1 MSMIMNHDMT
11 AMLGHRIMQK
21 NSLAMKRSLEKLSTG
36 LRTKI
41 ADIDHTAGL
50 AISETMMSRIGG
62 KEKALNNSQDGISLI
77 QTAAG
82 ALEQTQSM
90 LQRMRELSVQAANDT
105 LTQQDR
111 SYIQVEINEIRDEI
125 TSVGANT
132 QFNRK
137 HILSGDNAVLWSSSN
152 DKVKAVVN
160 GGIRSIDNYGQK
172 YAVDGNYKIS
182 VSAEAGKAQVQK
194 GDIFRVKHDGAI
206 SDKSINSNAGVKDVS
221 ANGVPAARYDIQL
234 AENADLGTEGVLTGS
249 YGLGGALNSTDSQIT
264 FQDGVSAPVT
274 KITVSTT
281 DGVEIWSTSGAD
293 LFKNSGGT
301 TSAADQSAF
310 FEGRTDASNG
320 QLFAGVKDEIISAA
334 REKGITLSGFGNSD
348 SESGSLTLTAQT
360 MNGQAPGIRIT
371 YETKAQGA
379 VPTMTAS
386 SNGAAQI
393 AADDVFS
400 VSVGSANMDNASILF
415 EVTHIDAVNNSVTL
429 KATASKLSQNGAVS
443 SASQDNIILNMGTD
457 GNTPNTVNLSKIFG
471 GSSDNQSVSISLGTN
486 GVAPIQ
492 KGAKF
497 VYSVKAGEMESDNAN
512 ALQFDITGTSNS
524 TDPDK
529 FEGSPFAGKS
539 AQYILNGDKTGNA
552 ELQFTNYFVN
562 SKNGQAEQGTIT
574 LSTDS
579 TFKSSASNG
588 ELDPSSE
595 TFIASFST
603 GYVGEVANG
612 NTKLRDIDKFWTSE
626 GNFILEQPKEL
637 TLTQGDGKQAK
648 IFIYG
653 GDTVDD
659 LTRKLN
665 DAVANGLGQAKYV
678 DDAGSFVSFV
688 DGATPGFEAAAGTLV
703 IRSVLAG
710 RQGEITLSG
719 NEDILKAFS
728 LNTIQ
733 ESEET
738 KYTVTVRDAHD
749 DSLVAQ
755 NVKVTGNTLVGVVHK
770 NIDVEFDP
778 MLGVAVSWND
788 KTKSFDLTETT
799 QSGGVD
805 VVLHLSDNT
814 TIFQTGDSEGD
825 DVMLAI
831 GDMRAHALGLDGVN
845 VMSQERASQST
856 SIIDAAID
864 KVSMQMA
871 KLGAAQNRLEHH
883 VGSLTDETEALVG
896 ALSRIRDIDYMT
908 EIMNFAK
915 QNILMNSNTAMLAQA
930 NQIQSSTILSLL
942 R

>member
-1 MSMIMNHDMT
+1 MSMIMNHDLT

-21 NSLAMKRSLEKLSTG
+21 NSLAMKRSLEKLSSG

-41 ADIDHTAGL
+41 ADIDNTAGL

-77 QTAAG
+77 QTATG

-125 TSVGANT
+125 TNLAANT

-137 HILSGDNAVLWSSSN
+137 HILSGDNAVLWSSTN
-152 DKVKAVVN
+152 EKVKAIVN

-172 YAVDGNYKIS
+172 YAVDGNYKLS

-194 GDIFRVKHDGAI
+194 GDVFRIKHDDSIAE
-206 SDKSINSNAGVKDVS
+206 KSINEQAGVRDVS
-221 ANGVPAARYDIQL
+221 AEGVPSGSYNITL
-234 AENADLGTEGVLTGS
+234 ADSADMGTAGVLTGS
-249 YGLGGALNSTDSQIT
+249 FGIGGSLTSTSTEIT
-264 FQDGVSAPVT
+264 FQDNISSPVT
-274 KITVSTT
+274 KVTVSTT
-281 DGVEIWSTSGAD
+281 DGTEIWSTTGSDIFGNAA
-293 LFKNSGGT
+293 GGT
-301 TSAADQSAF
+301 TTAADQSAF
-310 FEGRTDASNG
+310 FEGRTGS
-320 QLFAGVKDEIISAA
+320 FAGVKDEIIAAA
-334 REKGITLSGFGNSD
+334 REKGITLSGFGNVD
-348 SESGSLTLTAQT
+348 DESGGFTLTAQS
-360 MNGQAPGIRIT
+360 MNEQAPGIKIT
-371 YETKAQGA
+371 YETA
-379 VPTMTAS
+379 AS
-386 SNGAAQI
+386 GSTPAAQI
-393 AADDVFS
+393 TGTTSTGIAAADVFS
-400 VSVGSANMDNASILF
+400 VSVDSANMDNASILF
-415 EVTHIDAVNNSVTL
+415 EVTHINEIDHSVTL
-429 KATASKLSQNGAVS
+429 KATASKLSQDGVSTTAV
-443 SASQDNIILNMGTD
+443 QDNIILDMGAN
-457 GNTPNTVNLSKIFG
+457 GSTPSTFNLDKLFG
-471 GSSDNQSVSISLGTN
+471 GDSDNPTVSISLGSN
-486 GVAPIQ
+486 GVTPIQ

-497 VYSVKAGEMESDNAN
+497 VYSVKAGGAESGNSN
-512 ALQFDITGTSNS
+512 PVQFNIESVADSS
-524 TDPDK
+524 DPDK
-529 FEGSPFAGKS
+529 FEGGAFNGQQ
-539 AQYILNGDKTGNA
+539 AQYILNGEKTAGT
-552 ELQFTNYFVN
+552 ELRFTNFFVN
-562 SKNGQAEQGTIT
+562 SKNGQTGQGTIT
-574 LSTDS
+574 LTTDG
-579 TFKSSASNG
+579 TFKTSSA
-588 ELDPSSE
+588 LDTSDPNV
-595 TFIASFST
+595 ASFKA
-603 GYVGEVANG
+603 GYVGKVADG
-612 NTKLRDIDKFWTSE
+612 STKLRDIDKFWTSE
-626 GNFILEQPKEL
+626 GNFILDQPKEL
-637 TLTQGDGKQAK
+637 TLTQGDGKQARVM
-648 IFIYG
+648 IYG

-665 DAVANGLGQAKYV
+665 DAVATGLGQAKYT
-678 DDAGSFVSFV
+678 DDAGSFVTFV
-688 DGATPGFEAAAGTLV
+688 DGASRGFESVEGTLV

-710 RQGEITLSG
+710 KKGEITLSG

-733 ESEET
+733 DSEET

-749 DSLVAQ
+749 DSLIAQ
-755 NVKVTGNTLVGVVHK
+755 NVKITGNTLHGVIHK

-778 MLGVAVSWND
+778 MLGIAVSWD
-788 KTKSFDLTETT
+788 DSTKNFALTETT

-805 VVLHLSDNT
+805 VVLHLADNT
-814 TIFQTGDSEGD
+814 AIFQTGDSEGD

-831 GDMRAHALGLDGVN
+831 GDMRATALGLDGVN
-845 VMSQERASQST
+845 VMSQERASYST

-883 VGSLTDETEALVG
+883 IGNLTDETEALVG
-896 ALSRIRDIDYMT
+896 ALSRIRDVDYMT

>member
-1 MSMIMNHDMT
+1 M
-11 AMLGHRIMQK
+11 
-21 NSLAMKRSLEKLSTG
+21 
-36 LRTKI
+36 
-41 ADIDHTAGL
+41 
-50 AISETMMSRIGG
+50 
-62 KEKALNNSQDGISLI
+62 
-77 QTAAG
+77 
-82 ALEQTQSM
+82 
-90 LQRMRELSVQAANDT
+90 
-105 LTQQDR
+105 
-111 SYIQVEINEIRDEI
+111 
-125 TSVGANT
+125 
-132 QFNRK
+132 
-137 HILSGDNAVLWSSSN
+137 
-152 DKVKAVVN
+152 
-160 GGIRSIDNYGQK
+160 
-172 YAVDGNYKIS
+172 
-182 VSAEAGKAQVQK
+182 
-194 GDIFRVKHDGAI
+194 
-206 SDKSINSNAGVKDVS
+206 
-221 ANGVPAARYDIQL
+221 
-234 AENADLGTEGVLTGS
+234 
-249 YGLGGALNSTDSQIT
+249 
-264 FQDGVSAPVT
+264 
-274 KITVSTT
+274 
-281 DGVEIWSTSGAD
+281 
-293 LFKNSGGT
+293 
-301 TSAADQSAF
+301 
-310 FEGRTDASNG
+310 
-320 QLFAGVKDEIISAA
+320 
-334 REKGITLSGFGNSD
+334 
-348 SESGSLTLTAQT
+348 
-360 MNGQAPGIRIT
+360 
-371 YETKAQGA
+371 
-379 VPTMTAS
+379 
-386 SNGAAQI
+386 
-393 AADDVFS
+393 
-400 VSVGSANMDNASILF
+400 
-415 EVTHIDAVNNSVTL
+415 
-429 KATASKLSQNGAVS
+429 
-443 SASQDNIILNMGTD
+443 
-457 GNTPNTVNLSKIFG
+457 
-471 GSSDNQSVSISLGTN
+471 
-486 GVAPIQ
+486 
-492 KGAKF
+492 
-497 VYSVKAGEMESDNAN
+497 
-512 ALQFDITGTSNS
+512 
-524 TDPDK
+524 
-529 FEGSPFAGKS
+529 
-539 AQYILNGDKTGNA
+539 
-552 ELQFTNYFVN
+552 
-562 SKNGQAEQGTIT
+562 
-574 LSTDS
+574 
-579 TFKSSASNG
+579 
-588 ELDPSSE
+588 
-595 TFIASFST
+595 
-603 GYVGEVANG
+603 
-612 NTKLRDIDKFWTSE
+612 
-626 GNFILEQPKEL
+626 
-637 TLTQGDGKQAK
+637 TQGDGKQAK

-688 DGATPGFEAAAGTLV
+688 DGATPGFEAAEGTLV

>member
-11 AMLGHRIMQK
+11 AMMGHRIMQK
-21 NSLAMKRSLEKLSTG
+21 NSLAMKRSLEKLSSG

-41 ADIDHTAGL
+41 ADIDNTAGL

-77 QTAAG
+77 QTATG

-90 LQRMRELSVQAANDT
+90 LQRMRELTVQAANDT

-125 TSVGANT
+125 TNLAANT

-152 DKVKAVVN
+152 DKVKAIVN

-172 YAVDGNYKIS
+172 YAVDGNYRIS

-194 GDIFRVKHDGAI
+194 SDIFRIKHDDAI
-206 SDKSINSNAGVKDVS
+206 ADKYINAQTGLRDIS
-221 ANGVPAARYDIQL
+221 ADGLPAARYDITL
-234 AENADLGTEGVLTGS
+234 AESADAGTTGVLTGS
-249 YGLGGALNSTDSQIT
+249 YGLGGTVNSTTSQID
-264 FQDGVSAPVT
+264 FQNGLSAPVT

-281 DGVEIWSTSGAD
+281 DGVEIWNTSGAD
-293 LFKNSGGT
+293 IFGNAANGGA
-301 TSAADQSAF
+301 TSAAEQSAF
-310 FEGRTDASNG
+310 
-320 QLFAGVKDEIISAA
+320 FAGVKDEIIASA
-334 REKGITLSGFGNSD
+334 REKGITLSGFEDSD
-348 SESGSLTLTAQT
+348 SGSLTLTAQT
-360 MNGQAPGIRIT
+360 VNGQAPGIRIT

-379 VPTMTAS
+379 APTMTAG
-386 SNGAAQI
+386 NNAAASI

-400 VSVGSANMDNASILF
+400 VNVGTGNLENGSILF
-415 EVTHIDAVNNSVTL
+415 EVTHIDAVSNTVTL
-429 KATASKLSQNGAVS
+429 KATASKLSQDGGVS
-443 SASQDNIILNMGTD
+443 SASQDNIILTMGTD
-457 GNTPNTVNLSKIFG
+457 GNAPNTVNLSNIFG
-471 GSSDNQSVSISLGTN
+471 GDSDNQSVSISLGEN
-486 GVAPIQ
+486 GITPIQ

-497 VYSVKAGEMESDNAN
+497 VYSVKAGEMVSNN
-512 ALQFDITGTSNS
+512 SNPLQFNITGVSDS
-524 TDPDK
+524 TDPNK
-529 FEGSPFAGKS
+529 FEGSPFAGKT
-539 AQYILNGDKTGNA
+539 AQYILNGDKTDSN
-552 ELQFTNYFVN
+552 ELKFTNFFVN
-562 SKNGQAEQGTIT
+562 SKNGQVSQGTIT
-574 LSTDS
+574 LDTAG
-579 TFKSSASNG
+579 TFRSSASG
-588 ELDPSSE
+588 GALDPSNDS
-595 TFIASFST
+595 FIASFST
-603 GYVGEVANG
+603 GYIGKVADG
-612 NTKLRDIDKFWTSE
+612 STKLRDIDKFWTSE
-626 GNFILEQPKEL
+626 GSFILEQPKEL

-648 IFIYG
+648 VFIYG

-665 DAVANGLGQAKYV
+665 DAIANGLGQAKYV

-688 DGATPGFEAAAGTLV
+688 DAATPGLEAAEGTLV
-703 IRSVLAG
+703 FRSVLAG

-719 NEDILKAFS
+719 SEDILKAFS

-733 ESEET
+733 DSAET
-738 KYTVTVRDAHD
+738 KYSVTVRDAHD
-749 DSLVAQ
+749 DSLIAQ

-799 QSGGVD
+799 QSGSVD
-805 VVLHLSDNT
+805 VILHLADNT

-825 DVMLAI
+825 DVMIAI

-845 VMSQERASQST
+845 VMSQERASIST
-856 SIIDAAID
+856 GIIDTAID

-883 VGSLTDETEALVG
+883 IGNLTDETEALVG
-896 ALSRIRDIDYMT
+896 ALSRIRDVDYMT